1 MPSHTTR
8 RPRRG
13 SERPR
18 LLTADFAALLV
29 ANVCFGYAF
38 STFFLLPKFLAVE
51 LGAGPGAVGGLTAAH
66 GAVVVLALPLMGVAV
81 DRMGRRLFLTAGALV
96 MAAASGAYAGVDELG
111 PLLYGLR
118 LVQGLAFAMV
128 FAAGGALAVDLA
140 PPERLGQ
147 AIGLYGLSFLAMNAV
162 APAVVEQ
169 VSLHAG
175 WGMAFGTAGVGAL
188 LCAVLSLRVREPA
201 GDSGGPGDGA
211 TLLEVARRP
220 GRGISLLVIALVG
233 SALSA
238 VFAFHQLYAL
248 ELGIERVSVF
258 FVAYSCSAVFVR
270 AALGHLMD
278 RWGNLKSATAAL
290 LLYVVVVLAVVQLE
304 MLGLPLLGAGLGVA
318 HGVFYPAFNASVV
331 ADAGAG
337 ERGRLMALFQA
348 AFQVGMAGGGLG
360 FGLLAEVAGYPAV
373 FEAASAGL
381 AVALALLVVRAGRSR
396 KREIDAVGPGAG

>member
-1 MPSHTTR
+1 MSER
-8 RPRRG
+8 ALAAEPRR
-13 SERPR
+13 
-18 LLTADFAALLV
+18 LLSAGFTSLLI
-29 ANVCFGYAF
+29 ANVGFGYAF

-66 GAVVVLALPLMGVAV
+66 GAVVVLALPLMGAAV
-81 DRMGRRLFLTAGALV
+81 DRLGRRVFLMVGALV

-111 PLLYGLR
+111 ALLYGLR

-147 AIGLYGLSFLAMNAV
+147 AIGMYGLSFLAMNAV

-169 VSLHAG
+169 VSLQAG
-175 WGMAFGTAGVGAL
+175 WGVAFGTAGVGAL
-188 LCAVLSLRVREPA
+188 LCAALSLRIPEPA
-201 GDSGGPGDGA
+201 SDPDGA
-211 TLLEVARRP
+211 GNGSTLLEVARYP
-220 GRGISLLVIALVG
+220 GRIVSLLVIALVG

-238 VFAFHQLYAL
+238 VFAFHQLFAL
-248 ELGIERVSVF
+248 ELGIEQVSSF

-270 AALGHLMD
+270 AVLGHLMD
-278 RWGNLKSATAAL
+278 RWGNRRAALAAL
-290 LLYVVVVLAVVQLE
+290 LLYVAVVLAVVQLD
-304 MLGLPLLGAGLGVA
+304 MLGLVVLGAGLGIA

-331 ADAGAG
+331 AEAGAG

-360 FGLLAEVAGYPAV
+360 YGLLAEVAGYPAV
-373 FEAASAGL
+373 FAAAAAGL
-381 AVALALLVVRAGRSR
+381 VV
-396 KREIDAVGPGAG
+396 